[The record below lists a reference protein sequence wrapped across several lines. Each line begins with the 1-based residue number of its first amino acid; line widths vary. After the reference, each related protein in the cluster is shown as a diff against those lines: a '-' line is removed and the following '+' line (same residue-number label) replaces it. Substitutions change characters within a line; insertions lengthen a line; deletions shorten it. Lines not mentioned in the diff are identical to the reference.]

1 MTVPLGGWVRDK
13 LLKGIDAS
21 RDADIDLAIDNMKGK
36 DFASILEHWF
46 KRKGT
51 QFYINL
57 FLFHCRQI
65 GK

>member
-1 MTVPLGGWVRDK
+1 MRDK

-36 DFASILEHWF
+36 DFASVLEHWF

-51 QFYINL
+51 QFHINL
-57 FLFHCRQI
+57 FLICYGQI

>member
-36 DFASILEHWF
+36 DFASILEHWL

-51 QFYINL
+51 
-57 FLFHCRQI
+57 
-65 GK
+65 